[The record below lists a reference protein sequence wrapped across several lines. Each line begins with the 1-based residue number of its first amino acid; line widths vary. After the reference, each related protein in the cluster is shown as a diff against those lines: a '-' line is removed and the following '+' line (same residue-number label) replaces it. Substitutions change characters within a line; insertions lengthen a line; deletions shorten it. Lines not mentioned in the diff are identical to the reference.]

1 MKNSREN
8 KYKRNFKETHINEP
22 KKLNINGLL
31 VPFRN
36 KTNSLDGF
44 RMSRQDM
51 VYCVA
56 KLNPKGLILA
66 MKYGVTFEDSY
77 ICGVKYREMF
87 LCGIK
92 WDVAEFG
99 IKY

>member
-1 MKNSREN
+1 MKKSHEN
-8 KYKRNFKETHINEP
+8 KYKRNFNETHLYEP
-22 KKLNINGLL
+22 RQLNIKGLL

-36 KTNSLDGF
+36 KTNSQDGF
-44 RMSRQDM
+44 RMSRRDM

-56 KLNPKGLILA
+56 KLSPKGLILA
-66 MKYGVTFEDSY
+66 MKHGVTFEDYY
-77 ICGVKYREMF
+77 IKGMKSRVMR
-87 LCGIK
+87 LCQFE